1 MNNDEQLAEG
11 GLPLIDKLR
20 LLAEWAPLIGRLQ
33 MIATAATPQERAL
46 AIVKTLQWA
55 AGKTGTEVD
64 DEALEHLEAL
74 LNSAE
79 GRAFFDWVVKKLSEV
94 GQ

>member
-1 MNNDEQLAEG
+1 MTNDEQLAEG

-33 MIATAATPQERAL
+33 MVATAATPRERAV

-55 AGKTGTEVD
+55 AGKTGTEID
-64 DEALEHLEAL
+64 DEAMDHLEAV
-74 LNSAE
+74 LNSDE
-79 GRAFFDWVVKKLSEV
+79 GKAAFDWGVQRLSEV
-94 GQ
+94 LK